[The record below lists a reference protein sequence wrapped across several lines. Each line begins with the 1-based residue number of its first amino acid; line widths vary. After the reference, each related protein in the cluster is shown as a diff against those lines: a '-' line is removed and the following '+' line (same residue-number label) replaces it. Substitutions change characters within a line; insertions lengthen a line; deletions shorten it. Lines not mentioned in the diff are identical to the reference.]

1 VLEDVDVSLAT
12 LGTCRYVWGDD
23 LLAFLLGAG
32 ADGPVAGWR
41 LGRALRDDPSA
52 RSRLRLLDHLAQ
64 QFPDWRAA
72 RAWARSRHAELG
84 FRSPAEV
91 VRAGSPDEAAQVL
104 ELAERE
110 SEKV

>member
-1 VLEDVDVSLAT
+1 MLENVDVSAAM

-41 LGRALRDDPSA
+41 LGRVLRDDPSA
-52 RSRLRLLDHLAQ
+52 RSRLRLLDSLAG
-64 QFPDWRAA
+64 QFAGWRLA
-72 RAWARSRHAELG
+72 RAWARSPHAELG
-84 FRSPAEV
+84 FRSPADV
-91 VRAGSPDEAAQVL
+91 VRTGSPDEAGRVL